1 MTSPFQAAAAGPEPA
16 AGGVPPGPGRVTKES
31 GPNEPVVAAELVG
44 RSPRQLMWRRFRRDR
59 AGVVAALVV
68 LFFFA
73 VALLAPVI
81 SWLYGKDAYTTYG
94 LDRPELLDPVS
105 GYPMKPNGGIDGE
118 FWFGIEPK
126 LGRDVLMQLVYGI
139 RTSLLIGL
147 AATVLS
153 TITGIVIGVAA
164 GYLGGRTDYFLGRL
178 IDLLLSFPQQLFFV
192 AFMPV
197 VTALFVS
204 PEKETPTYL
213 RVTALVLVLWLLG
226 WMQLARLLRGQVL
239 SLREREFIEAARVT
253 GASPWRII
261 RRELLPNLGTPI
273 LVQSTLMLPMF
284 VTAEAGLSFLGVG
297 VVEPTP
303 DWGRMFAKG
312 AEFYEGDITYM
323 FFPGVAMVVFVVAFN
338 LLGDSVRDAM
348 DPKTTR

>member
-1 MTSPFQAAAAGPEPA
+1 MTSPPRTTVVEKTAPVAE
-16 AGGVPPGPGRVTKES
+16 GGQPTGL
-31 GPNEPVVAAELVG
+31 A
-44 RSPRQLMWRRFRRDR
+44 PRQLMWRRFRRDR
-59 AGVVAALVV
+59 TGVISGFVV
-68 LFFFA
+68 LFFFVVA
-73 VALLAPVI
+73 VLAPVI
-81 SWLYGKDAYTTYG
+81 GWLYGKDPYTTYG
-94 LDRPELLDPVS
+94 LDRPELLDPIT

-126 LGRDVLMQLVYGI
+126 LGRDVLTQLVYGI

-153 TITGIVIGVAA
+153 TLTGIVIGVVA
-164 GYLGGRTDYFLGRL
+164 GYMGGRTDYFLGRL

-204 PEKETPTYL
+204 PQKETPTYF
-213 RVTALVLVLWLLG
+213 RVTALVVVLWLLG

-239 SLREREFIEAARVT
+239 SLREREFVEAAKVT
-253 GASPWRII
+253 GASPWRIV

-273 LVQSTLMLPMF
+273 LVQSTLMLPNF
-284 VTAEAGLSFLGVG
+284 VTTEAALSFLGVG

-312 AEFYEGDITYM
+312 ANFYEGDITYM
-323 FFPGVAMVVFVVAFN
+323 FFPGIAMVVFVVAFN

>member
-1 MTSPFQAAAAGPEPA
+1 MTSPSQLTVAGKTAPAAEGGAAGPGGQPA
-16 AGGVPPGPGRVTKES
+16 G
-31 GPNEPVVAAELVG
+31 L
-44 RSPRQLMWRRFRRDR
+44 SPRQLMWRRFKRDR
-59 AGVVAALVV
+59 TGVISAWIV

-73 VALLAPVI
+73 VAVLAPVI
-81 SWLYGKDAYTTYG
+81 SSLYGKDPYTTYG
-94 LDRPELLDPVS
+94 LDRPELLDPLT

-126 LGRDVLMQLVYGI
+126 LGRDVLTQLVFGI

-153 TITGIVIGVAA
+153 TLTGIVIGVVA

-197 VTALFVS
+197 ITALFVS
-204 PEKETPTYL
+204 PQKETPTYF
-213 RVTALVLVLWLLG
+213 RVTALVTVLWLLG

-239 SLREREFIEAARVT
+239 SLREREFVEAAKVT
-253 GASPWRII
+253 GASPWRIV
-261 RRELLPNLGTPI
+261 RKELLPNLGTPI
-273 LVQSTLMLPMF
+273 LVQSTLMLPGF
-284 VTAEAGLSFLGVG
+284 VTTEAALSFLGVG

-312 AEFYEGDITYM
+312 ANFYEGDITYM
-323 FFPGVAMVVFVVAFN
+323 FFPGIAMVIFVVAFN

>member
-1 MTSPFQAAAAGPEPA
+1 MTSPSQLTVAGKTAPAPE
-16 AGGVPPGPGRVTKES
+16 GGQPTG
-31 GPNEPVVAAELVG
+31 L
-44 RSPRQLMWRRFRRDR
+44 SPRQLMWRRFKRDR
-59 AGVVAALVV
+59 TGVISAFVV

-73 VALLAPVI
+73 VAVLAPVI
-81 SWLYGKDAYTTYG
+81 SALYGKDPYTTYG
-94 LDRPELLDPVS
+94 LDRPELLDPLT

-126 LGRDVLMQLVYGI
+126 LGRDVLTQLVYGI

-153 TITGIVIGVAA
+153 TLTGIIIGVVA

-197 VTALFVS
+197 VTALVS
-204 PEKETPTYL
+204 PQKETPTYF
-213 RVTALVLVLWLLG
+213 RVTALVTVLWLLG

-239 SLREREFIEAARVT
+239 SLREREFVEAAKVT
-253 GASPWRII
+253 GASPWRIV
-261 RRELLPNLGTPI
+261 RKELLPNLGTPI
-273 LVQSTLMLPMF
+273 LVQSTLMLPAF
-284 VTAEAGLSFLGVG
+284 VTTEAALSFLGVG

-312 AEFYEGDITYM
+312 ANFYEGDITYM
-323 FFPGVAMVVFVVAFN
+323 FFPGIAMVIFVVAFN

>member
-1 MTSPFQAAAAGPEPA
+1 MTSPSQSGVVEKTAPGAEGEAPAGLA
-16 AGGVPPGPGRVTKES
+16 
-31 GPNEPVVAAELVG
+31 
-44 RSPRQLMWRRFRRDR
+44 PRQLMWRRFKRDR
-59 AGVVAALVV
+59 TGVISAGVVI
-68 LFFFA
+68 FFFA
-73 VALLAPVI
+73 VAVLAPVI
-81 SWLYGKDAYTTYG
+81 SWLYGKDPYTTYG
-94 LDRPELLDPVS
+94 LDRPELLDPLTS
-105 GYPMKPNGGIDGE
+105 YPMKPNGGIDGE

-126 LGRDVLMQLVYGI
+126 LGRDVLTQLVYGI

-153 TITGIVIGVAA
+153 TVTGIVIGVVA

-204 PEKETPTYL
+204 PQKETPTYF
-213 RVTALVLVLWLLG
+213 RVTALVMVLWLLG

-239 SLREREFIEAARVT
+239 SLREREFVEAARVT
-253 GASPWRII
+253 GASPWRIV
-261 RRELLPNLGTPI
+261 RKELLPNLVTPI
-273 LVQSTLMLPMF
+273 LVQSTLMLPNF
-284 VTAEAGLSFLGVG
+284 VTTEAALSFLGVG

-312 AEFYEGDITYM
+312 ANFYEGDITYM
-323 FFPGVAMVVFVVAFN
+323 FFPGIAMVVFVVAFN

>member
-1 MTSPFQAAAAGPEPA
+1 MTSPSQLTVAGKTAPA
-16 AGGVPPGPGRVTKES
+16 GEGGQGGQPAG
-31 GPNEPVVAAELVG
+31 L
-44 RSPRQLMWRRFRRDR
+44 SPRRLMWRRFKRDR
-59 AGVVAALVV
+59 TGVVSACVV
-68 LFFFA
+68 VFFFA
-73 VALLAPVI
+73 VAVLAPVI
-81 SWLYGKDAYTTYG
+81 SSLYGKDPYTTYG
-94 LDRPELLDPVS
+94 LDRPELLDPLT

-126 LGRDVLMQLVYGI
+126 LGRDVLTQLVYGI
-139 RTSLLIGL
+139 RTSLLIGV

-153 TITGIVIGVAA
+153 TLTGIVIGVVA
-164 GYLGGRTDYFLGRL
+164 GYMGGRTDYFLGRL

-204 PEKETPTYL
+204 PQKETPTYF
-213 RVTALVLVLWLLG
+213 RVTALVTVLWLLG

-239 SLREREFIEAARVT
+239 SLREREFVEAAKVT
-253 GASPWRII
+253 GASPWRIV
-261 RRELLPNLGTPI
+261 RKELLPNLGTPI
-273 LVQSTLMLPMF
+273 LVQSTLMLPNF
-284 VTAEAGLSFLGVG
+284 VTTEAALSFLGVG

-312 AEFYEGDITYM
+312 ANFYEGDITYM
-323 FFPGVAMVVFVVAFN
+323 FFPGIAMVIFVVAFN